1 MYDLTVN
8 RMGTNEREAPSVTQE
23 WWRFIVHETTKTERR
38 EWMNNLRW
46 WQRLLV
52 MTGYLVV
59 ILLLLLV
66 LPILWVYDKT
76 R

>member
-1 MYDLTVN
+1 
-8 RMGTNEREAPSVTQE
+8 
-23 WWRFIVHETTKTERR
+23 
-38 EWMNNLRW
+38 
-46 WQRLLV
+46 V